1 MFYFKKTYVDE
12 DCCFYSSLM
21 IIWLIQVKDGKLLD
35 EVAVSMTGLASKVGW
50 ADICHAVQRQNQS
63 PERGTVTLIQNVSGH
78 AWASYCRYV

>member
-1 MFYFKKTYVDE
+1 M
-12 DCCFYSSLM
+12 
-21 IIWLIQVKDGKLLD
+21 KDGKLLD

-78 AWASYCRYV
+78 A